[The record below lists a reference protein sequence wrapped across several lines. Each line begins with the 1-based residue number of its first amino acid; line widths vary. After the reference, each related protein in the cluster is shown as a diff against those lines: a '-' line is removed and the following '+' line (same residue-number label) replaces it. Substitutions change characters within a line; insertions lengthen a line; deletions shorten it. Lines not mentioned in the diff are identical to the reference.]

1 MDSFFSRYKNGL
13 VLGLVLLAQ
22 VIGLAIQV
30 RRPNP
35 IAPTGESVR
44 LLRYWMLSV
53 IGPPERAA
61 HAGGLGARGIWSNY
75 IDLRHTR
82 QRNRELQA
90 EVDRLRLE
98 QAGLAEDARQGHR
111 LQQLLSFKEKYI
123 YQTVPAQVIGTSGT
137 DMSRILIVDKGSKDG
152 LRIDMPVITPDGIVG
167 KVKDVFPH
175 AAQILEISDQSSG
188 AGVMLETTRIR
199 GVLRG
204 NAYGQPQIINILPD
218 DRIQPGERVLT
229 SGGDQ
234 IYPRGL
240 TVGYVDKVVNDPERN
255 PYIDVVI
262 RPAAT
267 LSRLEEVLIITTT
280 GDTMAPGEASDVAKS
295 EAEAANRHS
304 AADELSDKLPG
315 LKDPNDPN
323 AGAAQE
329 AAEAATGAGDVARP
343 VKPPTPLHSDRF
355 TPGTTPEAN
364 LLTPAQPMPHP
375 PHVVAPQVVQ
385 IAPVHPPNQTEP
397 VLPSESGK
405 SAVGPAGGEAGVV
418 KVRPTTTAPR
428 VPAGIPAGRPATK
441 SGSAPGIPAAS
452 ISANAVGAPATSASA
467 TGAPAR
473 SLAPGAARPTAA
485 GAPGAARPT
494 VAGAPGAIHSAA
506 PKPAAT
512 NSVQG
517 STNQI
522 GAAKTGVS
530 QTNAAKSG
538 VTRTGAAKTGVTQTG
553 AAKTGVTPT
562 GGIKTGVSK
571 TGPIQSNSNASSVPK
586 AGVTRPLS
594 GTHIVVI
601 DGPDPRARKTAA
613 APVAGSPKPAASG
626 AKSPQSSPPTAK
638 PPKPE
643 KQPNPATPP
652 GGF

>member
-61 HAGGLGARGIWSNY
+61 HAGGLGVRGIWSNY

-175 AAQILEISDQSSG
+175 TAQILEISDQSSG

-280 GDTMAPGEASDVAKS
+280 GDTMAPGEASDVATS
-295 EAEAANRHS
+295 EAEARHS

-343 VKPPTPLHSDRF
+343 VKPPTPLHPDRF

-375 PHVVAPQVVQ
+375 PHVVPPPVAQ
-385 IAPVHPPNQTEP
+385 IAPVHPPNKTEP
-397 VLPSESGK
+397 ASSGDEVAVPGTSE
-405 SAVGPAGGEAGVV
+405 P
-418 KVRPTTTAPR
+418 RPVPRASTTASK
-428 VPAGIPAGRPATK
+428 VI
-441 SGSAPGIPAAS
+441 SAPGEAPSGNHALPGSGSSPQVAPAAKS
-452 ISANAVGAPATSASA
+452 VRSAVTPGTGGPPRSSAS
-467 TGAPAR
+467 
-473 SLAPGAARPTAA
+473 PTAGSHPVVTPRPA
-485 GAPGAARPT
+485 GAQAATRPGTASST
-494 VAGAPGAIHSAA
+494 QTTIGAKSAA
-506 PKPAAT
+506 PRA
-512 NSVQG
+512 
-517 STNQI
+517 
-522 GAAKTGVS
+522 
-530 QTNAAKSG
+530 
-538 VTRTGAAKTGVTQTG
+538 
-553 AAKTGVTPT
+553 
-562 GGIKTGVSK
+562 
-571 TGPIQSNSNASSVPK
+571 VP
-586 AGVTRPLS
+586 GN
-594 GTHIVVI
+594 GTHIVVV
-601 DGPDPRARKTAA
+601 DGPDPAARKKPATQRPPHTEEPPRDRLRQERPRASRNLRRPPNQPGLPCRNKFPRRLRKEASSLGYAGFYVATRYGGSLLPAA
-613 APVAGSPKPAASG
+613 GLSADPAGRYRVAVAGRTSLPQLQPARSAADGHHLLRRG
-626 AKSPQSSPPTAK
+626 A
-638 PPKPE
+638 
-643 KQPNPATPP
+643 
-652 GGF
+652 

>member
-35 IAPTGESVR
+35 IEPTGESVR
-44 LLRYWMLSV
+44 LLRYWVLSV

-175 AAQILEISDQSSG
+175 TSQILEISDQSSG
-188 AGVMLETTRIR
+188 AGVMLEKTRIR

-218 DRIQPGERVLT
+218 DRIEPGERVLT

-240 TVGYVDKVVNDPERN
+240 TVGYVDKVVNDAERN

-280 GDTMAPGEASDVAKS
+280 GDTMGPGEAGDVAKS
-295 EAEAANRHS
+295 EAQARHS

-343 VKPPTPLHSDRF
+343 VKPPTPLHPDRF
-355 TPGTTPEAN
+355 TPGTTPVAN

-375 PHVVAPQVVQ
+375 PHVIPPPVVQ

-397 VLPSESGK
+397 VLPAETVNPNKAALEPGATKNAVRPSATANKAAVTKAAALSGEGGTAGHALLK
-405 SAVGPAGGEAGVV
+405 PGSSTGVPAATSLAHPAGPLVTGSP
-418 KVRPTTTAPR
+418 VRT
-428 VPAGIPAGRPATK
+428 
-441 SGSAPGIPAAS
+441 
-452 ISANAVGAPATSASA
+452 
-467 TGAPAR
+467 
-473 SLAPGAARPTAA
+473 PTAA
-485 GAPGAARPT
+485 GGRPSA
-494 VAGAPGAIHSAA
+494 VATTIPHPAISKQGTSNPTTPANA
-506 PKPAAT
+506 KPATSKPAAP
-512 NSVQG
+512 NSAQPG
-517 STNQI
+517 IPQ
-522 GAAKTGVS
+522 TGV
-530 QTNAAKSG
+530 NK
-538 VTRTGAAKTGVTQTG
+538 RGAVNPGVTQT
-553 AAKTGVTPT
+553 TP
-562 GGIKTGVSK
+562 
-571 TGPIQSNSNASSVPK
+571 A
-586 AGVTRPLS
+586 R
-594 GTHIVVI
+594 GTHIVVV
-601 DGPDPRARKTAA
+601 DGPDPRARKKPATPGSQSNGTAA
-613 APVAGSPKPAASG
+613 
-626 AKSPQSSPPTAK
+626 SPQSSGTPKPAK
-638 PPKPE
+638 AQPAPPKPAT
-643 KQPNPATPP
+643 PATPP